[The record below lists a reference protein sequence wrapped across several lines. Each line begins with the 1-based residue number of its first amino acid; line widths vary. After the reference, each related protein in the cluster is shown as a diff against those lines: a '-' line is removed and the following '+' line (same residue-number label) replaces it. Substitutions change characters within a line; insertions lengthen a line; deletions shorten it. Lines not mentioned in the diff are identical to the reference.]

1 MKDVLVHL
9 EKLRTEAAEY
19 TVISNST
26 DDPEKRQLFA
36 MMAQHLTVLAD
47 AVQREVDKGSSQAG
61 SGT

>member
-47 AVQREVDKGSSQAG
+47 AVSSACGSVSSA
-61 SGT
+61 SAVA